1 MAGCTP
7 SIGFVTRYWCAIGT
21 SGIVTPTI
29 RPISGAY
36 IPPAFTTTSVRMV
49 PAVVSTSRT
58 RPSRTPMPRTRVPV
72 RIWAPRRRAPSAS
85 AMARPLGS
93 RCPSVGR

>member
-1 MAGCTP
+1 MAARTP
-7 SIGFVTRYWCAIGT
+7 SIGLATRYWCAIGT
-21 SGIVTPTI
+21 SGIVTPAI

-36 IPPAFTTTSVRMV
+36 IPPAFTTTSARTL

-58 RPSRTPMPRTRVPV
+58 RPSRTVMPRTRVPV
-72 RIWAPRRRAPSAS
+72 RMLTPRRRAPSAS
-85 AMARPLGS
+85 AMASPLGS

>member
-7 SIGFVTRYWCAIGT
+7 SIGLVTRYWWAMGT
-21 SGIVTPTI
+21 RGIVTPTI

-58 RPSRTPMPRTRVPV
+58 RPSRTAMPRTRVPV
-72 RIWAPRRRAPSAS
+72 RIAAPRCRAPSAS
-85 AMARPLGS
+85 AIARPLGS
-93 RCPSVGR
+93 RWPSVGR